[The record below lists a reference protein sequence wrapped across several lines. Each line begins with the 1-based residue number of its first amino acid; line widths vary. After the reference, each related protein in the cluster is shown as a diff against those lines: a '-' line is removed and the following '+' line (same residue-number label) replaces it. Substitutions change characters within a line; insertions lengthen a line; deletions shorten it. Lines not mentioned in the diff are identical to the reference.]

1 MDAPADQIVYEAYPA
16 DALLS
21 WNGFRALGYNLF
33 ICFISMVLIHG
44 AFSFFTW
51 GTLLPDPFFRL
62 KIKNMH
68 KAIHGLDSHTYS
80 RRGLWNGFNFNEIF
94 RWVHYDKMGQPFE
107 KTSDTNQLLSRC
119 TEIRLTI
126 LFPSGKR
133 WVRMPHVFRVL
144 ARSSISTFTALY
156 RGNFDPFDPSGWTAN
171 ALEWVATYLLLL
183 PEDGRMKKE
192 DVKGVFNGTIFY
204 KIADENKQKKRIEIE
219 AAQERRRIALEKA
232 EEQKRIAYQK
242 AEERERTAAVKVE

>member
-1 MDAPADQIVYEAYPA
+1 
-16 DALLS
+16 
-21 WNGFRALGYNLF
+21 
-33 ICFISMVLIHG
+33 MVLIHG

-94 RWVHYDKMGQPFE
+94 RMYGDPPHN
-107 KTSDTNQLLSRC
+107 SLSFWQ
-119 TEIRLTI
+119 T
-126 LFPSGKR
+126 
-133 WVRMPHVFRVL
+133 M
-144 ARSSISTFTALY
+144 ALY

-171 ALEWVATYLLLL
+171 ALEWVATYLLLW